1 MTLLQYNMLIIIYFI
16 NLKDSF
22 KTDFNM
28 RTLKKFSILVLILF
42 IGVKV
47 NAQKDFLGKWLS
59 PSKKGVVETYIQG
72 NKLYGK
78 LIWVKDERKDI
89 YNADKSLRNREV
101 KGMVMFNDFSWEDG
115 QWANGKIYDPEGGST
130 YSSKMWLSED
140 KQTLFVRG
148 YIGISIIGRTEK
160 FSKYLK

>member
-1 MTLLQYNMLIIIYFI
+1 MN
-16 NLKDSF
+16 
-22 KTDFNM
+22 
-28 RTLKKFSILVLILF
+28 RLKKYGILFLILF
-42 IGVKV
+42 MGLHTQ
-47 NAQKDFLGKWLS
+47 AQKDFLGRWLS

-101 KGMVMFNDFSWEDG
+101 KGMVMCNDFVWEDG
-115 QWANGKIYDPEGGST
+115 QWINGKIYDPEGGST
-130 YSSKMWLSED
+130 YSSKMWLSDD

-160 FSKYLK
+160 FSRVFK